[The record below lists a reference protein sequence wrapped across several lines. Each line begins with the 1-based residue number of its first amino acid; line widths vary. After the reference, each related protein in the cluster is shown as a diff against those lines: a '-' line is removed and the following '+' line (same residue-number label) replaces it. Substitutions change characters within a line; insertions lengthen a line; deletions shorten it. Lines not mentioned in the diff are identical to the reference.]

1 MSIRRQLDGWIGRF
15 PSLPYIAPFLLFLVL
30 TTLQA
35 SLPGGIGL
43 GYPLKTVVVGAVLF
57 ALRPWLPKMENR
69 ALGTAIAVGVFVW
82 VIWILP
88 EGLYPLLGE
97 SEPFDPFAHFTGGGA
112 FVWIGFRLLGATV
125 VVAITEELFWR
136 GFLIRWII
144 KPDFRSVAIG
154 TFTWPSFLLT
164 SILFATEHN
173 RWLVGL
179 IAGIIYNILLY
190 RTKSLRACMV
200 AHGMTNLALGLYV
213 LATQQWTFW

>member
-1 MSIRRQLDGWIGRF
+1 M
-15 PSLPYIAPFLLFLVL
+15 
-30 TTLQA
+30 
-35 SLPGGIGL
+35 
-43 GYPLKTVVVGAVLF
+43 
-57 ALRPWLPKMENR
+57 
-69 ALGTAIAVGVFVW
+69 
-82 VIWILP
+82 
-88 EGLYPLLGE
+88 
-97 SEPFDPFAHFTGGGA
+97 
-112 FVWIGFRLLGATV
+112 

-144 KPDFRSVAIG
+144 KPDFRSVPIG
-154 TFTWPSFLLT
+154 MFTWPSFVIT
-164 SILFATEHN
+164 SLLFATEHN